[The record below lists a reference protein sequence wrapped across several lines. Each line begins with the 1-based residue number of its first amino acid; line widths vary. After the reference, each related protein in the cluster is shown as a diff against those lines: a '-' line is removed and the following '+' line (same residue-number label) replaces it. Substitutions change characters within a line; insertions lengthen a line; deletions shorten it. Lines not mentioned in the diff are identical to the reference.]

1 MTPVDQK
8 NEAFE
13 KHDDEAH
20 DGPDRSFDDPVGQ
33 RCCFDAGYAERD
45 RIAQSEIAQRDERI
59 DALEGALD
67 ARDTC
72 VVCQA
77 TLLPERPAPPHCV
90 DCHPTD
96 DDEIDYE
103 ERQQR
108 LAELLT
114 NGKD

>member
-1 MTPVDQK
+1 MTPVDQRD
-8 NEAFE
+8 EAFE
-13 KHDDEAH
+13 KWGHTLHFKTWPRAVFQAAEAAWN
-20 DGPDRSFDDPVGQ
+20 G
-33 RCCFDAGYAERD
+33 AWAERD